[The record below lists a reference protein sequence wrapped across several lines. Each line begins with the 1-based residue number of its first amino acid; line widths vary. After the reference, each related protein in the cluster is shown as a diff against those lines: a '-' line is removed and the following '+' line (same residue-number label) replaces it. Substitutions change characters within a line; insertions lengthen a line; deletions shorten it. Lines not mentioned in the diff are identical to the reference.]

1 MKSITITDL
10 QKFHEN
16 YHHKSNK
23 KSEKQITRHGIER
36 FTLNHKILR
45 ENPNRFNLQ
54 LPSYHIY
61 DQHDSGRCWCFSG
74 LNLIEGDIAKNLNI
88 TPRRLALSANYIT
101 FCDKLEKTNYLFN
114 YVLEN
119 DFSIQKLHQEVFCK
133 HGPLSEGGY
142 FTNFVNIIA
151 KYGLVPA
158 DAMPENQNTNNSRNL
173 FLPLWQEK
181 AKTDALELYYQ
192 KSELSAE
199 KLYQLKKQKLSE
211 VYNFLA
217 RISGEPPQ
225 TFSYKYT
232 NRDNQR
238 VYLKNY
244 TPKRFRD
251 EFLTLDLGKF
261 KLIRCNPLKK
271 FYTEHILENQYSD
284 NPFHPEIKYINLP
297 KEDIKNLTLMQLKSG
312 IPVKIGVRMDIF
324 KHKNI
329 NVLDT
334 RLYDYSRLGLKPADY
349 QIGVITNSI
358 KSQHSMV
365 ITGAQI
371 ENNHPV
377 RWRVEN
383 THADHQFFVMNDNF
397 FDIYL
402 TNVSI
407 YSDIIHQAKIE
418 IK

>member
-1 MKSITITDL
+1 MKSITTTDL

-23 KSEKQITRHGIER
+23 TAEKQITKHGIER
-36 FTLNHKILR
+36 FTLNRKILR
-45 ENPNRFNLQ
+45 ENPSRFNLQ

-74 LNLIEGDIAKNLNI
+74 LNLIEGNIAKNLNI
-88 TPRRLALSANYIT
+88 VPHRLVLSANFIT
-101 FCDKLEKTNYLFN
+101 FYDKLEKTNYLFN
-114 YVLEN
+114 YILEN
-119 DFSIQKLHQEVFCK
+119 DLSLQKLHQEVFCK
-133 HGPLSEGGY
+133 HGPINEGAY
-142 FTNFVNIIA
+142 FTNFVNIID

-158 DAMPENQNTNNSRNL
+158 DAMPDNQNTNNSRNI

-192 KSELSAE
+192 KSELSTE
-199 KLYQLKKQKLSE
+199 KLYQLKKQKLGE
-211 VYNFLA
+211 MYNFLA

-225 TFSYKYT
+225 TFNYKYT
-232 NRDNQR
+232 SRDNQHL
-238 VYLKNY
+238 YLKEY

-251 EFLTLDLGKF
+251 EFLTLNLSKF

-271 FYTEHILENQYSD
+271 FYAEHILENQYSD

-297 KEDIKNLTLMQLKSG
+297 KEDMKKLTLMQLQSG
-312 IPVKIGVRMDIF
+312 IPVKIGVRTDIF

-329 NVLDT
+329 NVLDA
-334 RLYDYSRLGLKPADY
+334 RLYDYNKLGLKLADY
-349 QIGVITNSI
+349 ETGVITNLI

-371 ENNHPV
+371 ENGHPV

-397 FDIYL
+397 FDAYL